1 MAGKK
6 TVQKRTPANIG
17 ARIAFIKDGYAKD
30 PFAPSVG
37 TNKEQDPDWKKWF
50 TEIERRRH
58 ALHDRTKQKIIHAK
72 VEKEGF
78 TEKVA
83 RRRSEPAALSA
94 FLKKQPT
101 HTPKKQ
107 NTLLE
112 SYQEITRLWNSVVG
126 EEIAAESELY
136 SFKGGTVTITV
147 TSGSLL
153 QEMRQFHI
161 DAIKEDLRNIWTLST
176 PLVTVKL
183 RPGKKRGS

>member
-6 TVQKRTPANIG
+6 AGRKKTLSNKA
-17 ARIAFIKDGYAKD
+17 ARIALIQDGYRQDAFDPSPGAK
-30 PFAPSVG
+30 
-37 TNKEQDPDWKKWF
+37 KEADPDWKKWF

-58 ALHDRTKQKIIHAK
+58 ELHDRTKQQVIHAQ

-83 RRRSEPAALSA
+83 RKRSEPAALSA

-101 HTPKKQ
+101 HTAKKQ

-112 SYQEITRLWNSVVG
+112 NYHEITRLWNSVVG

-136 SFKGGTVTITV
+136 SFKAGIVTITI

-153 QEMRQFHI
+153 QERRQFHL
-161 DAIKEDLRNIWTLST
+161 DPIKEDLRNIWTLAT
-176 PLVTVKL
+176 PLLTVKL